1 MTRVSWL
8 CENDFRARCV
18 AFERNCL
25 FLLLHSVLSDFISM
39 YWASSM
45 HFLFSLFFF
54 FLKYIF
60 EGFTVVARRIPCRM
74 NALSYLLIL
83 PLFEAR
89 GCFFRFC
96 FLFCSS
102 FFWYSY
108 FFFSK
113 DVLENK
119 SSKNWNFEN
128 PIQNVHQG
136 WKWYVLA
143 FLPRNNILF
152 LNFFCLRREVLVFF
166 SLLFA
171 L

>member
-1 MTRVSWL
+1 M
-8 CENDFRARCV
+8 RCIWAKLPV
-18 AFERNCL
+18 PPFTFSALWFHKYVLGIFYAF
-25 FLLLHSVLSDFISM
+25 FILS
-39 YWASSM
+39 
-45 HFLFSLFFF
+45 FFF

-102 FFWYSY
+102 FFWFSY
-108 FFFSK
+108 FLFSK
-113 DVLENK
+113 DDVLENK

-166 SLLFA
+166 SLCYLLYKSIISNWFK
-171 L
+171 